1 MATMFSVPDA
11 ETKAA
16 DLVAAA
22 KRAGADAA
30 DAFYYRNAST
40 EVQVRLGA
48 LEDVGRS
55 DGEEIGLRLFVGKR
69 SASVSSSDLS
79 KDALSALVER
89 AAAMARE
96 APEDDYAGLAPAD
109 RLLKGEAIAIDG
121 DDGADPSPASLR
133 ARALAAEDAARAVAG
148 VTNSEGA
155 GASAGRTLT
164 ALATSTGFARG
175 FLTSGYGCSASVIA
189 GEGSGMQRDYAY
201 HSTRHLADLEDA
213 EEIGARAGKRAVQR
227 VNPGKL
233 SSGPMPVVFDPRV
246 GSSLIGHLAG
256 AITGAAIARKTSFL
270 LGKRGERIF
279 GHGITIRDDPH
290 RLRGLRS
297 RAFDGE
303 GLPTLPMNIVADGVL
318 QTWLLDSASARQLGE
333 APTGHAS
340 RGGSGAPGA
349 GTSNLFLEAGKLSVA
364 DLIGDI
370 KLGVFVTELIGQ
382 GVNGITGD
390 YSRGASGFVIRDGQ
404 LAEPVAEITIAGN
417 LTDMFLHFT
426 PADDLV
432 FRRAM
437 DVPTLR
443 IDGMTIAGA

>member
-1 MATMFSVPDA
+1 MFSVSDA
-11 ETKAA
+11 ESRVA

-22 KRAGADAA
+22 KSAGADAA
-30 DAFYYRNAST
+30 DAVYYRNSST

-79 KDALSALVER
+79 RDALSALVER

-96 APEDDYAGLAPAD
+96 APEDEFAGLAPED
-109 RLLKGEAIAIDG
+109 RLFRGEAVEIDA
-121 DDGADPSPASLR
+121 DDGADPAPAVLK
-133 ARALAAEDAARAVAG
+133 ARALAAEEAARAVAG

-155 GASAGRTLT
+155 GASAGRSLM

-175 FLTSGYGCSASVIA
+175 FVSSGYGCSASVIA
-189 GEGSGMQRDYAY
+189 GEGAGMQRDYAY
-201 HSTRHLADLEDA
+201 HSTRHLADLEGA
-213 EEIGARAGKRAVQR
+213 EAIGQRAGRRAVDR
-227 VNPGKL
+227 LNPGKL
-233 SSGPMPVVFDPRV
+233 ASGPMPVVFDPRV
-246 GSSLIGHLAG
+246 GSSLLGHLAS
-256 AITGAAIARKTSFL
+256 AITGAAIARRTSFL

-279 GHGITIRDDPH
+279 AHGITIRDDPH

-297 RAFDGE
+297 RTFDGE
-303 GLPTLPMNIVADGVL
+303 GLPTLPANIVADGVL

-333 APTGHAS
+333 APTGHAA

-349 GTSNLFLEAGKLSVA
+349 GTSNLFMEAGKHSVA

-390 YSRGASGFVIRDGQ
+390 YSRGASGFAIRDGQ

-417 LTDMFLHFT
+417 LMDMFLTLT